1 MRVGDIETFDKSYLP
16 GRARAGQEVNLS
28 FRVAGPLITRP
39 VNVSDK
45 VKEGDVVA
53 RIDPRDFQVEVR
65 NAEGQLDEAKATL
78 ERAQRD
84 YDRLQRIFKQD
95 PGATSQR
102 AIDEAREERDRARA
116 SIKSLEARLTAAKD
130 QLEYTYLKAPFDG
143 TIVATYVENF
153 QDVRANQPIVRLLD
167 TQRIKFDVDVPENFI
182 SYVPST
188 TNIRVTFDVFPDKEV
203 PAALFEIGSEASRT
217 TRTYRVTLIM
227 DQPKDFKIL
236 AGMAGKV
243 RGDAQVHEE
252 NESGDI
258 VIPVT
263 AVFSPD
269 RGETSYVWVIDET
282 TKTVNR
288 RQIQARRLIDAG
300 IFVEDGLNPGELI
313 VTAGV
318 HFLEEGQEVRVL
330 EEQGG

>member
-1 MRVGDIETFDKSYLP
+1 MRVGDIETFDNSYLP
-16 GRARAGQEVNLS
+16 GRARAGQEVDLS

-39 VNVSDK
+39 VNVGDK

-102 AIDEAREERDRARA
+102 AIDEAREERDRAQA
-116 SIKSLEARLTAAKD
+116 SIKSLEAKVTAAKD
-130 QLEYTYLKAPFDG
+130 RLGYTYLKAPFDG
-143 TIVATYVENF
+143 TTVATYVENF

-243 RGDAQVHEE
+243 RGDVQVPEE

-300 IFVEDGLNPGELI
+300 IFVEDGLKPGELI

-318 HFLEEGQEVRVL
+318 HFLEAGQEVRVL
-330 EEQGG
+330 EE